1 MSEPHPPRPPSLL
14 DALAPVGV
22 LIVLLAL
29 TMALFGTTAAD
40 GPLQVALFLSA
51 AFASLIAFKNGY
63 TVASVRDAAIG
74 GVSSAMGAIFI
85 LLAVGA
91 LIGTWNLAGTIP
103 TIVSYGLALLRPAIF
118 FAI

>member
-1 MSEPHPPRPPSLL
+1 MKSPASPRPPTLL
-14 DALAPVGV
+14 DALAPVVV
-22 LIVLLAL
+22 LIILLFLAML
-29 TMALFGTTAAD
+29 LYGVDAAN
-40 GPLQVALFLSA
+40 GPLQVALLVSA
-51 AFASLIAFKNGY
+51 AFAALVAYKNGY
-63 TVASVRDAAIG
+63 TFAVLQDSVIG

-118 FAI
+118 FV